1 MRLQEE
7 ERFLHF
13 WNEKDLSKVDYIRTL
28 VTVASVSNNLSWIF
42 FSAYQCAIRY
52 HFKQKIRGTI
62 SLAVRE
68 NSHATVKASFDN
80 KKNILSLSGKKSWLV
95 STNVEMI
102 LLFVRLK
109 KPIELPLNNRT
120 RLLNSILIPIYKEKS
135 AIRKTFEKRRF
146 LQNLNQGNLTLRDS
160 KISAE
165 NMVSGKKIRGFG
177 SSEQFF
183 IMLSLVIYFVTR
195 IKSAKLKKSF
205 YIFIKSLI
213 VDFNSRKPLKLV
225 VKNHKKNLIKLIK
238 NFEKLPERKGIINW
252 DTDKIIF
259 KNMLK

>member
-1 MRLQEE
+1 M
-7 ERFLHF
+7 
-13 WNEKDLSKVDYIRTL
+13 DYIRTL

-68 NSHATVKASFDN
+68 NSDAPVKASFDN

-109 KPIELPLNNRT
+109 KPIELPLNNST

-135 AIRKTFEKRRF
+135 AIRKTFEKTRF
-146 LQNLNQGNLTLRDS
+146 LKNLNQGNLELKNTEIMIE
-160 KISAE
+160 KIF
-165 NMVSGKKIRGFG
+165 SGNNIRGFG
-177 SSEQFF
+177 NVEQFF
-183 IMLSLVIYFVTR
+183 VMLSLGIFFVTKV
-195 IKSAKLKKSF
+195 KSLKLKKF
-205 YIFIKSLI
+205 FLKEITPLVQGYNARKSIRL
-213 VDFNSRKPLKLV
+213 LV
-225 VKNHKKNLIKLIK
+225 KSNKKTFKKLI
-238 NFEKLPERKGIINW
+238 NRFDQLPEKKAIIDWNS
-252 DTDKIIF
+252 DKVIF
-259 KNMLK
+259 RNILK